1 MKNYCLFLLV
11 IAFLSSCN
19 GGEKN
24 EMSREDRLK
33 EIKKKETIVRDS
45 YETGVI
51 DSKTAESLRK
61 DYLAYASDFPEDS
74 LAPQYLHKAAEV
86 AMGINMEQEALKSLD
101 LLLTKYP
108 SYSMLPD
115 ALFYKGFILENYLKD
130 VPAAIKVYEDFL
142 KKYPKHELAP
152 QVQATLLN
160 IGKSSEQLVDEFMAR
175 TNTPDTLK

>member
-1 MKNYCLFLLV
+1 MKKYCLFILV
-11 IAFLSSCN
+11 IAFLSGCK
-19 GGEKN
+19 GGDKN

-74 LAPQYLHKAAEV
+74 LAPKYLHKASEV
-86 AMGINMEQEALKSLD
+86 ALELNMEQEAIKSLD
-101 LLLTKYP
+101 VLLKKYP
-108 SYSMLPD
+108 KYKYLPV
-115 ALFYKGFILENYLKD
+115 ALYYKGFILENHLKD
-130 VPAAIKVYEDFL
+130 IPAAVKVYEDFL
-142 KKYPKHELAP
+142 KKYPNHELAP

-160 IGKSSEQLVDEFMAR
+160 IGKSPDQLVDEFMAR
-175 TNTPDTLK
+175 TNTPDSL